1 MEERL
6 RQAVRMEAVGQ
17 LAGGIAHDFNN
28 LLTVIKCHTE
38 LMLGELRK
46 EDPARENVDE
56 IARSA
61 DRGAS
66 LTQQL
71 LAFSRKQQLLPRR
84 VALADVVAQSEPVLR
99 RLVGSNVELVIESD
113 ALDAEVYADPLQLE
127 QVLTT
132 LVRNSND
139 AMPRGGRITIATR
152 ALELSD
158 DEADAAPTQEMPTG
172 RYALLSVSDTGIGMD
187 ADVVAR
193 LFEPFFTTKEVG
205 AGTGLGLASLYGI
218 VRQSG
223 GFVDVDSTPNVGTT
237 FRVYLPLG
245 TPLTRNSRATPQV
258 SQPA

>member
-1 MEERL
+1 
-6 RQAVRMEAVGQ
+6 
-17 LAGGIAHDFNN
+17 
-28 LLTVIKCHTE
+28 
-38 LMLGELRK
+38 
-46 EDPARENVDE
+46 VDE

-99 RLVGSNVELVIESD
+99 RLVRSNVELVIESD

-158 DEADAAPTQEMPTG
+158 AATDAAPTQEIPTG

-245 TPLTRNSRATPQV
+245 TPPTRSSRPTPLL